1 MICFPSCK
9 INLGLRIT
17 QKRADGFHALETVFY
32 PITLTDA
39 LEIIIEP
46 ETSAAPLTFT
56 SSGLTINGDPYNNLC
71 YKAYFLLK
79 KDYPSIPNIK
89 MHLHKKI
96 PMGAGLGG
104 GSSDGAFTLVTL
116 NQLFNLQLSEQA
128 LLDYA
133 LQLGSDCPFFILN
146 KPAFAK
152 GRGEILTPTTVD
164 LNGYKIIIVN
174 PGIAISTKLAFSLI
188 TPKAPDNNLL
198 AVIQQPITTWKD
210 ELINDFEEPI
220 FNSFPELANIKE
232 TLYQKGAIYASM
244 TGTGSTVYG
253 IFPTSMMD
261 TLSFN
266 FPTHFFI
273 ATAS

>member
-17 QKRADGFHALETVFY
+17 QKRADGFHALETVFF
-32 PITLTDA
+32 PISIKDA

-46 ETSAAPLTFT
+46 DTSAAPITFT
-56 SSGLTINGDPYNNLC
+56 SSGLAINGDPSDNLC
-71 YKAYFLLK
+71 FKAYGLLK
-79 KDYPSIPNIK
+79 NDYPSIPNIK

-128 LLDYA
+128 LLNYA
-133 LQLGSDCPFFILN
+133 LQLGSDCPFFIIN
-146 KPAFAK
+146 TPAFAT
-152 GRGEILTPTTVD
+152 GRGEILTPTKVD
-164 LNGYKIIIVN
+164 LSGYSIVIVN

-188 TPKAPDNNLL
+188 TPKIPDNNLA
-198 AVIQQPITTWKD
+198 AVIQQPISTWKD
-210 ELINDFEEPI
+210 VLINDFEQPI

-232 TLYQKGAIYASM
+232 TLYQKGAAYASM

-261 TLSFN
+261 TLSFD
-266 FPTHFFI
+266 FPSHYFI

>member
-1 MICFPSCK
+1 
-9 INLGLRIT
+9 
-17 QKRADGFHALETVFY
+17 
-32 PITLTDA
+32 
-39 LEIIIEP
+39 
-46 ETSAAPLTFT
+46 
-56 SSGLTINGDPYNNLC
+56 
-71 YKAYFLLK
+71 
-79 KDYPSIPNIK
+79 

-128 LLDYA
+128 LLNYA
-133 LQLGSDCPFFILN
+133 LQLGSDCPFFIIN
-146 KPAFAK
+146 TPAFAT

-164 LNGYKIIIVN
+164 LSGYSIVIVN

-188 TPKAPDNNLL
+188 TPKIPDNNLA
-198 AVIQQPITTWKD
+198 AVIQQPISTWKD
-210 ELINDFEEPI
+210 TLINDFEQSI

-232 TLYQKGAIYASM
+232 TLYQKGAVYASL

-266 FPTHFFI
+266 FPTHYFI

>member
-1 MICFPSCK
+1 MICFPTCK

-17 QKRADGFHALETVFY
+17 NKRADGFHALETVFF
-32 PITLTDA
+32 PISIKDA

-46 ETSAAPLTFT
+46 DTNTAPITFT
-56 SSGLTINGDPYNNLC
+56 SSGLAINGDPSDNLC
-71 YKAYFLLK
+71 FKAYGLLK
-79 KDYPSIPNIK
+79 KDYPTIPNIK
-89 MHLHKKI
+89 MHLHKTI

-104 GSSDGAFTLVTL
+104 GSADGAFTLVAL
-116 NQLFNLQLSEQA
+116 NQLFNLQLSVDKLMQ
-128 LLDYA
+128 YA
-133 LQLGSDCPFFILN
+133 LTLGSDCPFFIIN
-146 KPAFAK
+146 TPAFAS
-152 GRGEILTPTTVD
+152 GRGEILKPINVNLD
-164 LNGYKIIIVN
+164 GYYIVIVN

-188 TPKAPDNNLL
+188 TPKVPDTNME
-198 AVIQQPITTWKD
+198 AIICEPVTSWK
-210 ELINDFEEPI
+210 EKLINDFEQPI

-232 TLYQKGAIYASM
+232 TLYQKGAVYASM

-266 FPTHFFI
+266 FPTHYFI

>member
-17 QKRADGFHALETVFY
+17 QKRADGFHALETVFF
-32 PITLTDA
+32 PISIKDA

-46 ETSAAPLTFT
+46 DTTAAPITFT
-56 SSGLTINGDPYNNLC
+56 SSGLAINGEPSDNLC
-71 YKAYFLLK
+71 FKAYGLLK
-79 KDYPSIPNIK
+79 KDYPTIPNIK

-128 LLDYA
+128 LLNYA
-133 LQLGSDCPFFILN
+133 LQLGSDCPFFIIN
-146 KPAFAK
+146 TPAFAT

-164 LNGYKIIIVN
+164 LSGYSIVIVN

-188 TPKAPDNNLL
+188 TPKVPDNNVA
-198 AVIQQPITTWKD
+198 AVIQQPISTWKD
-210 ELINDFEEPI
+210 VLINDFEQPI

-232 TLYQKGAIYASM
+232 TLYQKGAAYASM

-253 IFPTSMMD
+253 IFPTSMMV
-261 TLSFN
+261 TLSFD
-266 FPTHFFI
+266 FPSHYFI

>member
-9 INLGLRIT
+9 INLGLRVT

-46 ETSAAPLTFT
+46 NTNAAPITCT
-56 SSGLTINGDPYNNLC
+56 SSGLAIKGDPTDNLC

-79 KDYPSIPNIK
+79 NDYPSIPNIK

-116 NQLFNLQLSEQA
+116 NQLFNLQLSEQV
-128 LLDYA
+128 LLEYA
-133 LQLGSDCPFFILN
+133 LQLGSDCPFFIIN
-146 KPAFAK
+146 TPAFAT
-152 GRGEILTPTTVD
+152 GRGEILTPTSID
-164 LNGYKIIIVN
+164 LSGYTIVIVN

-188 TPKAPDNNLL
+188 TPKIPETHLA
-198 AVIQQPITTWKD
+198 AVIQQPISTWKD
-210 ELINDFEEPI
+210 ALINDFEQPI
-220 FNSFPELANIKE
+220 FNSFPELARIKE
-232 TLYQKGAIYASM
+232 TLYENGAVYASM
-244 TGTGSTVYG
+244 TGTGSTIYG
-253 IFPTSMMD
+253 IFPRSIID
-261 TLSFN
+261 SLSFN
-266 FPTHFFI
+266 FPSHYFM

>member
-1 MICFPSCK
+1 MICFPTCK

-17 QKRADGFHALETVFY
+17 QKRADGFHALETVFF
-32 PITLTDA
+32 PISIKDA

-46 ETSAAPLTFT
+46 ETSAAPITFT
-56 SSGLTINGDPYNNLC
+56 SSGLAINGDPSDNLC
-71 YKAYFLLK
+71 FKAYGLLK
-79 KDYPSIPNIK
+79 KDYPTIPNIK
-89 MHLHKKI
+89 MHLHKTI

-104 GSSDGAFTLVTL
+104 GSADGAFTLVAL
-116 NQLFNLQLSEQA
+116 NQLLNLQIPEQA

-133 LQLGSDCPFFILN
+133 LQLGSDCPFFIIN
-146 KPAFAK
+146 TPAFAT
-152 GRGEILTPTTVD
+152 GRGEILKPINVN
-164 LNGYKIIIVN
+164 LNGYSIVIVN

-188 TPKAPDNNLL
+188 TPKVPDTNME
-198 AVIQQPITTWKD
+198 AIICEPVTSWK
-210 ELINDFEEPI
+210 EKLINDFEQPI

-232 TLYQKGAIYASM
+232 TLYQKGAVYASM

-266 FPTHFFI
+266 FPTHYFV

>member
-17 QKRADGFHALETVFY
+17 QKRADGFHALETAFF
-32 PITLTDA
+32 PISIKDA
-39 LEIIIEP
+39 LEIIIDP
-46 ETSAAPLTFT
+46 DTSAAPITFT
-56 SSGLTINGDPYNNLC
+56 SSGLAINGEPSDNLC
-71 YKAYFLLK
+71 FKAYGLLK

-128 LLDYA
+128 LLNYA
-133 LQLGSDCPFFILN
+133 LQLGSDCPFFIIN
-146 KPAFAK
+146 TPAFAT

-164 LNGYKIIIVN
+164 LSGYSIVIVN

-188 TPKAPDNNLL
+188 TPKIPDNNLA
-198 AVIQQPITTWKD
+198 AVIQQPISTWKD
-210 ELINDFEEPI
+210 VLINDFEQPI

-232 TLYQKGAIYASM
+232 TLYQKGAAYASM

-253 IFPTSMMD
+253 IFPTSMID
-261 TLSFN
+261 TLSFD
-266 FPTHFFI
+266 FPSHYFI

>member
-1 MICFPSCK
+1 MICFPTCK

-17 QKRADGFHALETVFY
+17 NKRADGFHALETVFF
-32 PITLTDA
+32 PISIKDA

-46 ETSAAPLTFT
+46 DTNAAPISFT
-56 SSGLTINGDPYNNLC
+56 SSGLAINGDPSDNLC
-71 YKAYFLLK
+71 FKAYGLLK
-79 KDYPSIPNIK
+79 KDYPTIPNIK
-89 MHLHKKI
+89 MHLHKTI

-104 GSSDGAFTLVTL
+104 GSADGAFTLVAL
-116 NQLFNLQLSEQA
+116 NQLFNLQLSVDKLMQ
-128 LLDYA
+128 YA
-133 LQLGSDCPFFILN
+133 LTLGSDCPFFIIN
-146 KPAFAK
+146 TPAFAS
-152 GRGEILTPTTVD
+152 GRGEILKPINVNLD
-164 LNGYKIIIVN
+164 GYRIVIVN

-188 TPKAPDNNLL
+188 IPQVPDTNMEAIICEPVTL
-198 AVIQQPITTWKD
+198 WK
-210 ELINDFEEPI
+210 EKLINDFEQPI

-232 TLYQKGAIYASM
+232 TLYQKGAVYASM

-266 FPTHFFI
+266 FPTHYFV

>member
-1 MICFPSCK
+1 
-9 INLGLRIT
+9 
-17 QKRADGFHALETVFY
+17 
-32 PITLTDA
+32 
-39 LEIIIEP
+39 
-46 ETSAAPLTFT
+46 
-56 SSGLTINGDPYNNLC
+56 
-71 YKAYFLLK
+71 
-79 KDYPSIPNIK
+79 

-133 LQLGSDCPFFILN
+133 LQLGSDCPFFISN
-146 KPAFAK
+146 IPAFAT

-188 TPKAPDNNLL
+188 TPKTPETNLA
-198 AVIQQPITTWKD
+198 AVIQQPISTWKD
-210 ELINDFEEPI
+210 SLINDFEQPI
-220 FNSFPELANIKE
+220 FNSYPELANIKE
-232 TLYQKGAIYASM
+232 TLYQKGAAYASM

-253 IFPTSMMD
+253 IFPTSMID
-261 TLSFN
+261 TLTFD
-266 FPTHFFI
+266 FPSHYFI

>member
-17 QKRADGFHALETVFY
+17 QKRADGFHALETVFF
-32 PITLTDA
+32 PISIKDA

-46 ETSAAPLTFT
+46 DTNAAPITFT
-56 SSGLTINGDPYNNLC
+56 SSGLAINGDPSDNLC
-71 YKAYFLLK
+71 FKAYGLLK
-79 KDYPSIPNIK
+79 KDYPTIPNIK

-116 NQLFNLQLSEQA
+116 NQLFNLQLSEQV

-133 LQLGSDCPFFILN
+133 LQLGSDCPFFIIN
-146 KPAFAK
+146 TPAFAT
-152 GRGEILTPTTVD
+152 GRGEILTPINVNLD
-164 LNGYKIIIVN
+164 GYRIVIVN

-188 TPKAPDNNLL
+188 TPKVPDTNME
-198 AVIQQPITTWKD
+198 AIICEPVSSWK
-210 ELINDFEEPI
+210 EKLINDFEQPI

-232 TLYQKGAIYASM
+232 TLYQKGAVYASM

-253 IFPTSMMD
+253 FFPTSIID
-261 TLSFN
+261 TLDFD
-266 FPTHFFI
+266 FPTHYFV

>member
-17 QKRADGFHALETVFY
+17 QKRADGFHALETVFF
-32 PITLTDA
+32 PISIKDA

-46 ETSAAPLTFT
+46 ETSAAPITFT
-56 SSGLTINGDPYNNLC
+56 SSGLAINGDPSDNLC
-71 YKAYFLLK
+71 FKAYEILK
-79 KDYPSIPNIK
+79 KDYPTIPNIK
-89 MHLHKKI
+89 MHLHKTI

-104 GSSDGAFTLVTL
+104 GSSDGAFTLVAL
-116 NQLFNLQLSEQA
+116 NQLFNLEIPEQA

-133 LQLGSDCPFFILN
+133 LQLGSDCPFFIIN
-146 KPAFAK
+146 TPAFAT
-152 GRGEILTPTTVD
+152 GRGEILKPINVN
-164 LNGYKIIIVN
+164 LNGYSIVIVN

-188 TPKAPDNNLL
+188 TPKVPDTNME
-198 AVIQQPITTWKD
+198 AIICEPVTSWK
-210 ELINDFEEPI
+210 EKLINDFEQPI

-232 TLYQKGAIYASM
+232 TLYQKGAVYASM

-266 FPTHFFI
+266 FPTHYFV

>member
-32 PITLTDA
+32 PITLRDA

-46 ETSAAPLTFT
+46 ETSAAPITFT
-56 SSGLTINGDPYNNLC
+56 SSGLAINGDPSDNLC

-104 GSSDGAFTLVTL
+104 GSSDGAFTLVAL
-116 NQLFNLQLSEQA
+116 NQLFNLQIPEQA

-133 LQLGSDCPFFILN
+133 LQLGSDCPFFIIN
-146 KPAFAK
+146 TPAFAT
-152 GRGEILTPTTVD
+152 GRGEILKPIN
-164 LNGYKIIIVN
+164 LNLDGYSIVIVN

-188 TPKAPDNNLL
+188 TPKVPDTNMEAIICEPVSSWKEKLL
-198 AVIQQPITTWKD
+198 
-210 ELINDFEEPI
+210 NDFEQPI

-232 TLYQKGAIYASM
+232 TLYQKGAVYASM
-244 TGTGSTVYG
+244 TGTGSTVFG

-266 FPTHFFI
+266 FPTHYFI

>member
-17 QKRADGFHALETVFY
+17 QKRADGFHALETVFF
-32 PITLTDA
+32 PISIKDA
-39 LEIIIEP
+39 LEIIIDP
-46 ETSAAPLTFT
+46 DTSAAPITFT
-56 SSGLTINGDPYNNLC
+56 SSGLAINGEPSDNLC
-71 YKAYFLLK
+71 FKAYGLLK

-128 LLDYA
+128 LLNYA
-133 LQLGSDCPFFILN
+133 LQLGSDCPFFIIN
-146 KPAFAK
+146 TPAFAT
-152 GRGEILTPTTVD
+152 GRGEILTPTKVD
-164 LNGYKIIIVN
+164 LSGYSIVIVN

-188 TPKAPDNNLL
+188 TPKIPDNNLA
-198 AVIQQPITTWKD
+198 AVIQQPISKWKD
-210 ELINDFEEPI
+210 VLINDFEQPI

-232 TLYQKGAIYASM
+232 TLYQNGAAYASM

-253 IFPTSMMD
+253 IFPTSMMN
-261 TLSFN
+261 TLSFD
-266 FPTHFFI
+266 FPSHYFI

>member
-1 MICFPSCK
+1 MICFPTCK

-17 QKRADGFHALETVFY
+17 QKRADGFHALETVFF
-32 PITLTDA
+32 PISIKDA

-46 ETSAAPLTFT
+46 DTSATPITFT
-56 SSGLTINGDPYNNLC
+56 SSGLAINGDPSDNLC
-71 YKAYFLLK
+71 FKAYGLLK
-79 KDYPSIPNIK
+79 KDYPTIPNIK
-89 MHLHKKI
+89 MHLHKTI

-104 GSSDGAFTLVTL
+104 GSADGAFTLVAL
-116 NQLFNLQLSEQA
+116 NQLLNLQIPEQA

-133 LQLGSDCPFFILN
+133 LQLGSDCPFFIIN
-146 KPAFAK
+146 TPAFAT
-152 GRGEILTPTTVD
+152 GRGEILKPINVN
-164 LNGYKIIIVN
+164 LNGYSIVIVN

-188 TPKAPDNNLL
+188 TPKVPDTNME
-198 AVIQQPITTWKD
+198 AIICEPVTSWK
-210 ELINDFEEPI
+210 EKLINDFEQPI

-232 TLYQKGAIYASM
+232 TLYQKGAVYASM

-266 FPTHFFI
+266 FPTHYFV

>member
-1 MICFPSCK
+1 MICFPTCK

-17 QKRADGFHALETVFY
+17 QKRADGFHALETVFF
-32 PITLTDA
+32 PISIKDA

-46 ETSAAPLTFT
+46 DTSATPIRFT
-56 SSGLTINGDPYNNLC
+56 SSGLAINGDPSDNLC
-71 YKAYFLLK
+71 FKAYGLLK
-79 KDYPSIPNIK
+79 KDYPTIPNIK
-89 MHLHKKI
+89 MHLHKTI

-104 GSSDGAFTLVTL
+104 GSADGAFTLVAL
-116 NQLFNLQLSEQA
+116 NQLLNLQIPEQA

-133 LQLGSDCPFFILN
+133 LQLGSDCPFFIIN
-146 KPAFAK
+146 TPAFAT
-152 GRGEILTPTTVD
+152 GRGEILKPINVN
-164 LNGYKIIIVN
+164 LNGYSIVIVN

-188 TPKAPDNNLL
+188 TPKVPDTNME
-198 AVIQQPITTWKD
+198 AIICEPVTSWK
-210 ELINDFEEPI
+210 EKLINDFEQPI

-232 TLYQKGAIYASM
+232 TLYQKGAVYASM

-266 FPTHFFI
+266 FPTHYFV

>member
-17 QKRADGFHALETVFY
+17 EKRADGFHALETVFY

-46 ETSAAPLTFT
+46 ETSAAPITCT
-56 SSGLTINGDPYNNLC
+56 NSGLAISGDPTDNLC

-79 KDYPSIPNIK
+79 NDYSSIPKIK

-104 GSSDGAFTLVTL
+104 GSSNGAFTLVTL

-133 LQLGSDCPFFILN
+133 LQLGSDCPFFIIN
-146 KPAFAK
+146 TPAFAT
-152 GRGEILTPTTVD
+152 GRGENLIPTTVN
-164 LNGYKIIIVN
+164 LSGYTIIIVN

-188 TPKAPDNNLL
+188 TPKIPNSNL
-198 AVIQQPITTWKD
+198 AAIIQQPISTWKD
-210 ELINDFEEPI
+210 VLINDFEQPI

-232 TLYQKGAIYASM
+232 TLYQKGAVYASM
-244 TGTGSTVYG
+244 TGTGSTIYG
-253 IFPTSMMD
+253 IFPTSIMD
-261 TLSFN
+261 SLSFN
-266 FPTHFFI
+266 FPSHYFI
-273 ATAS
+273 ATTS

>member
-56 SSGLTINGDPYNNLC
+56 SSGLAINGDPSDNLC
-71 YKAYFLLK
+71 FKAYGLLK
-79 KDYPSIPNIK
+79 KDYPTIPNIK
-89 MHLHKKI
+89 MHLHKTI

-104 GSSDGAFTLVTL
+104 GSADGAFTLVAL
-116 NQLFNLQLSEQA
+116 NQLFNLQLSVDKLMQ
-128 LLDYA
+128 YA
-133 LQLGSDCPFFILN
+133 LTLGSDCPFFIIN
-146 KPAFAK
+146 TPAFAT
-152 GRGEILTPTTVD
+152 GRGEILKPINVNLD
-164 LNGYKIIIVN
+164 GYYIVIVN

-188 TPKAPDNNLL
+188 TPKVPDNNLA
-198 AVIQQPITTWKD
+198 AVIQQPISTWKD
-210 ELINDFEEPI
+210 VLINDFEQPI

-232 TLYQKGAIYASM
+232 TLYQKGAVYASM

-266 FPTHFFI
+266 FPSHYFI

>member
-17 QKRADGFHALETVFY
+17 QKRADGFHALETVFF
-32 PITLTDA
+32 PISIKDA

-46 ETSAAPLTFT
+46 ETSAAPITFT
-56 SSGLTINGDPYNNLC
+56 SSGLAINGDPSDNLC
-71 YKAYFLLK
+71 FKAYEILK
-79 KDYPSIPNIK
+79 KDYPTIPNIK
-89 MHLHKKI
+89 MHLHKTI

-104 GSSDGAFTLVTL
+104 GSSDGAFTLVAL
-116 NQLFNLQLSEQA
+116 NQLFNLQIPEQA

-133 LQLGSDCPFFILN
+133 LQLGSDCPFFIIN
-146 KPAFAK
+146 TPAFAT
-152 GRGEILTPTTVD
+152 GRGEILKPINVNLD
-164 LNGYKIIIVN
+164 GYSIVIVN

-188 TPKAPDNNLL
+188 TPKVPDTNME
-198 AVIQQPITTWKD
+198 AIICEPVTSWK
-210 ELINDFEEPI
+210 EKLINDFEQPI

-232 TLYQKGAIYASM
+232 TLYQKGAVYASM

-266 FPTHFFI
+266 FPTHYFV